1 MTNIKNNLEK
11 EVNRISSEWTKILYG
26 EDKEVEINE
35 LKKQLK
41 NSNWQ
46 SLNLKPNEKSYEYYK
61 GFYDA
66 TRQFMQTFEKLI
78 EVGTLSGTKSN
89 TDN

>member
-1 MTNIKNNLEK
+1 MTNITDNLEK

-26 EDKEVEINE
+26 KDKEVEINE

-41 NSNWQ
+41 NNNWQ
-46 SLNLKPNEKSYEYYK
+46 SLNLEPNEKSYEYYK

-66 TRQFMQTFEKLI
+66 TRQFMQTFIKLLDSG
-78 EVGTLSGTKSN
+78 VLNGTKSN
-89 TDN
+89 TNN

>member
-1 MTNIKNNLEK
+1 MSNIADNLEK
-11 EVNRISSEWTKILYG
+11 EVNRINSEWIKILYG
-26 EDKEVEINE
+26 EDKEIEINE

-41 NSNWQ
+41 NNNWQ
-46 SLNLKPNEKSYEYYK
+46 PLNLKPNEKSYEYYK

-66 TRQFMQTFEKLI
+66 THQFMQTFEKLI
-78 EVGTLSGTKSN
+78 EAGAFSGTKSN